1 LSQVHG
7 SKATLKLGS
16 SATPAVLQDVSGYAA
31 TLGAAFS
38 RDSAETTTMASGSK
52 KHIPGL
58 KDATLPMDGPFDT
71 AADPIMWDLYNTGA
85 VVNFEYTPAGSGVVG
100 TPKYTGVCFITAYN
114 VSNPV
119 GGAGTMSGT
128 FQVSGDVTRTV
139 Q

>member
-1 LSQVHG
+1 MQVHG

-16 SATPAVLQDVSGYAA
+16 SVDPAVLQDVSGYAN
-31 TLGAAFS
+31 TLGAAFA
-38 RDSAETTTMASGSK
+38 RDSAETTTMAAGSK

-71 AADPIMWDLYNTGA
+71 DADPIMWDLYNTGA
-85 VVNFEYTPAGSGVVG
+85 VVDFEYTPAGSGVVG
-100 TPKYTGVCFITAYN
+100 TPAYTGVCFITGYS

-119 GGAGTMSGT
+119 GGAGTMTGA
-128 FQVSGDVTRTV
+128 FQVSGDVIRTI